1 MTPEDILSGPLL
13 ERIRGRAAGYDRDN
27 AFFHE
32 DLAELKA
39 AGYLK
44 IFVPAADGGLG
55 LGLAEAAQLQRL
67 LATAAPATA
76 LAVNMHLVWT
86 GVAQVLAARGD
97 SSLDFILQEAAQG
110 EVFAF
115 GNSEAGNDSVLFDSR
130 TEAVPLPGGGYSFTG
145 RKIFTSLSPAW
156 TRLGIFGK
164 DSYAADG
171 AGELVHGFIT
181 RETPGYEILP
191 DWDTLGMRASQSN
204 TTLLD
209 GAVVPAERI
218 FRKLP
223 VGPNADPLIF
233 AIFAC
238 FETLLAAVYTGIGER
253 ALTLGVEAVQRRT
266 SFKNGGRSY
275 AQDPDIRWKVAEAAM
290 AMDALY
296 PQLSRVAAD
305 VDGPRGPRRPV
316 VPPARG
322 PQGPG
327 HGNGA
332 HRGGSRHPG
341 IRRLQLLPR
350 LRAGAAVPGRAR
362 RHVPPVRRRVG
373 AQYRGER
380 LAGPAGDTLGRPRT
394 PCGVRGCRSRPMRG
408 RSPRAA

>member
-1 MTPEDILSGPLL
+1 MTPEDILTEPLL

-32 DLAELKA
+32 DLVELKA

-44 IFVPAADGGLG
+44 IFVPAADCGGG
-55 LGLAEAAQLQRL
+55 LGLAEAAQLQRR

-86 GVAQVLAARGD
+86 GVAHVLGARGD
-97 SSLDFILQEAAQG
+97 SSLDFVLRETAQG

-164 DSYAADG
+164 DATAGDG
-171 AGELVHGFIT
+171 EGELVHGFIT
-181 RETPGYEILP
+181 RETPGYTILP

-204 TTLLD
+204 TTVLD
-209 GAVVPAERI
+209 GAIVPAERI

-253 ALTLGVEAVQRRT
+253 ALTLGVEAVKRRT

-305 VDGPRGPRRPV
+305 VDDLVDHGSQWFPRLVGLKVRATETARTV
-316 VPPARG
+316 VDLAIRVS
-322 PQGPG
+322 
-327 HGNGA
+327 
-332 HRGGSRHPG
+332 GGSSYFR
-341 IRRLQLLPR
+341 
-350 LRAGAAVPGRAR
+350 GAEL
-362 RHVPPVRRRVG
+362 
-373 AQYRGER
+373 ER
-380 LAGPAGDTLGRPRT
+380 LYRDVLAGMFHPSDDESAHNTVANAWLGPLET
-394 PCGVRGCRSRPMRG
+394 P
-408 RSPRAA
+408 

>member
-1 MTPEDILSGPLL
+1 MTPEELLPDELL
-13 ERIRGRAAGYDRDN
+13 ERIRGRAAAYDRDN

-32 DLAELKA
+32 DLQELAA

-44 IFVPAADGGLG
+44 LFVPASDGGAGLG
-55 LGLAEAAQLQRL
+55 LQAAAQCQRR

-86 GVAQVLAARGD
+86 GVAHVLAARGD
-97 SSLDFILQEAAQG
+97 DSLAFVLKEAAQG

-130 TEAVPLPGGGYSFTG
+130 TTATPAPDGGYAFAGT
-145 RKIFTSLSPAW
+145 KIFTSLSPAW

-164 DSYAADG
+164 DPAARDG

-181 RETPGYEILP
+181 RETPGYKILD
-191 DWDTLGMRASQSN
+191 DWDTLGMRASQSA
-204 TTLLD
+204 TTVLD
-209 GAVVPAERI
+209 GAAVPADRI

-238 FETLLAAVYTGIGER
+238 FETLLAAVYTGLGER
-253 ALTLGVEAVQRRT
+253 ALTVGVETAKRRT

-290 AMDALY
+290 AMDNLY
-296 PQLSRVAAD
+296 PQLAAVTAD
-305 VDGPRGPRRPV
+305 VDALADHGSQWFPKLVGLKVNATETARRV
-316 VPPARG
+316 VDLAIRVS
-322 PQGPG
+322 
-327 HGNGA
+327 
-332 HRGGSRHPG
+332 GGSS
-341 IRRLQLLPR
+341 
-350 LRAGAAVPGRAR
+350 
-362 RHVPPVRRRVG
+362 
-373 AQYRGER
+373 YFRGSELER
-380 LAGPAGDTLGRPRT
+380 LYRDVLAGMFHPSDDESAHNTVANAWLGPLED
-394 PCGVRGCRSRPMRG
+394 
-408 RSPRAA
+408 

>member
-1 MTPEDILSGPLL
+1 MTPEDILTGPLL

-32 DLAELKA
+32 DLADLQA

-44 IFVPAADGGLG
+44 IFVPAVDGGLG
-55 LGLAEAAQLQRL
+55 LGLTEAAQLQTL

-86 GVAQVLAARGD
+86 GVAHVLAARGD
-97 SSLDFILQEAAQG
+97 SSLDFILQEAARG

-130 TEAVPLPGGGYSFTG
+130 TEAVPLPDGSYSFTG

-164 DSYAADG
+164 DSSAHDG

-181 RETPGYEILP
+181 RATPGYTILP

-253 ALTLGVEAVQRRT
+253 ALVLGVEAVKRRT

-275 AQDPDIRWKVAEAAM
+275 AQDPDTRWKVAEAAM

-296 PQLSRVAAD
+296 PQLSRLAAD
-305 VDGPRGPRRPV
+305 VDELV
-316 VPPARG
+316 D
-322 PQGPG
+322 
-327 HGNGA
+327 HG
-332 HRGGSRHPG
+332 SQWFP
-341 IRRLQLLPR
+341 
-350 LRAGAAVPGRAR
+350 
-362 RHVPPVRRRVG
+362 
-373 AQYRGER
+373 R
-380 LAGPAGDTLGRPRT
+380 LAGLKVRATETARAVVDLAIRVSGGSSYFRGSELERLYRDVLAGIFHPSDDESAHNTVANAWLGPLDTP
-394 PCGVRGCRSRPMRG
+394 
-408 RSPRAA
+408 

>member
-1 MTPEDILSGPLL
+1 MVPEDILTGPLL

-27 AFFHE
+27 VFFHE

-44 IFVPAADGGLG
+44 IFVPAVDGGLG
-55 LGLAEAAQLQRL
+55 LGLADAAQLQRR

-86 GVAQVLAARGD
+86 GVAHVLAARGD
-97 SSLDFILQEAAQG
+97 SSLDFVLEDAAQG

-130 TEAVPLPGGGYSFTG
+130 TEAVPLPGGAYSFTG

-164 DSYAADG
+164 DASAGDG

-204 TTLLD
+204 TTVLD

-253 ALTLGVEAVQRRT
+253 AFMLGVDAVKRRT
-266 SFKNGGRSY
+266 SFKNAGRSY
-275 AQDPDIRWKVAEAAM
+275 AQDPDIRWKVAAAAM

-296 PQLSRVAAD
+296 PQLSGLAAD
-305 VDGPRGPRRPV
+305 VDDLADHGGQWFPRLVGLKVRATETARTV
-316 VPPARG
+316 VDLAIRVS
-322 PQGPG
+322 
-327 HGNGA
+327 
-332 HRGGSRHPG
+332 GGSS
-341 IRRLQLLPR
+341 
-350 LRAGAAVPGRAR
+350 
-362 RHVPPVRRRVG
+362 
-373 AQYRGER
+373 YFRGSELER
-380 LAGPAGDTLGRPRT
+380 LYRDVLAGMFHPSDDESAHNTVANAWLGPLDTP
-394 PCGVRGCRSRPMRG
+394 
-408 RSPRAA
+408 

>member
-1 MTPEDILSGPLL
+1 MRPDDSLPDVLSEILPDSLL

-32 DLAELKA
+32 DLAELAA

-44 IFVPAADGGLG
+44 IFVPASDGGLG
-55 LGLAEAAQLQRL
+55 LGLSAAAQLQRR

-86 GVAQVLAARGD
+86 GVAHVLAARGD
-97 SSLDFILQEAAQG
+97 ASLDFVLKEAAQG
-110 EVFAF
+110 EIFAF

-130 TEAVPLPGGGYSFTG
+130 TSAVPQSGGGYSFTG

-164 DSYAADG
+164 DTSAADG
-171 AGELVHGFIT
+171 EGQLVHGFIT
-181 RETPGYEILP
+181 RDTPGYEILA

-204 TTLLD
+204 TTVLD

-238 FETLLAAVYTGIGER
+238 FETLLAAVYTGVGER
-253 ALTLGVEAVQRRT
+253 ALTLAVESVKRRT

-275 AQDPDIRWKVAEAAM
+275 AQDPDIRWKVADAAM

-296 PQLSRVAAD
+296 PQLSSVAAD
-305 VDGPRGPRRPV
+305 VDALADHGGQWFPKLVGVKVSATETARTV
-316 VPPARG
+316 VDLAIRVS
-322 PQGPG
+322 
-327 HGNGA
+327 
-332 HRGGSRHPG
+332 GGSS
-341 IRRLQLLPR
+341 
-350 LRAGAAVPGRAR
+350 
-362 RHVPPVRRRVG
+362 
-373 AQYRGER
+373 YFRGSELER
-380 LAGPAGDTLGRPRT
+380 LYRDVLAGMFHPSDDESAHNTVATAWLGPLE
-394 PCGVRGCRSRPMRG
+394 P
-408 RSPRAA
+408 